1 MLLGDTASL
10 PAHRLE
16 FGRRSRAI
24 PQGCAKPFRQAFDR
38 GRSDRSKTDVDR
50 AGPKVAGSRQT
61 HGSSLCISRA
71 WVGPDVTGSSTSG
84 GIGRFASRDCPM
96 ASSQYGSSSGGEGI
110 SKCRMRSAWCRAPLR
125 PAELTLRHQRRDSV
139 TCRVCRGRNPRASR

>member
-84 GIGRFASRDCPM
+84 GIGLRRGIARWLRANMGHHRAAKASPNAGC
-96 ASSQYGSSSGGEGI
+96 A
-110 SKCRMRSAWCRAPLR
+110 APG
-125 PAELTLRHQRRDSV
+125 AGRRCALQS
-139 TCRVCRGRNPRASR
+139 